1 MNNYYDI
8 LNETKTKINNIKSL
22 LKRENNKKN
31 QLDFIRQINKNLTI
45 KNKNLGINFNNN
57 IKKTNKNYLI
67 LNNKNKKILFKIKFI
82 K

>member
-8 LNETKTKINNIKSL
+8 LNETKIKINNIKSL
-22 LKRENNKKN
+22 LKRQNNKKN
-31 QLDFIRQINKNLTI
+31 QLDFIRQINKNL
-45 KNKNLGINFNNN
+45 GVNFNNN
-57 IKKTNKNYLI
+57 IKKTNENYLI